1 MTQKLLLF
9 ISILMLNSLF
19 ALAEEPNLPELPA
32 LPVTSEEEIV
42 DNRSGKPKT
51 FFEKIKSFF
60 GFGDDANDD
69 AITTELNAEEQ
80 AIDSTSTPL
89 DQTLEEATEESPE
102 ITSTV
107 IPPSGSTDEG
117 PTSIMIPTLP
127 VDDDT
132 EDELKL
138 PSGFDDDIK
147 DSSENETPQVSKMES
162 GREAADVLLPTSDD
176 TEDELKL
183 PSGFGEEFENKTDE
197 TKDLIEKK
205 SDSNQG
211 VLVTP
216 EAADVSLPTSD
227 DTEDKLELPSGFG
240 EEFEDKTDKTKDLVE
255 KKSDSDQSV
264 PAALETLPEIS
275 NVGDSDKVENK
286 DVVKVELPSA
296 VNDMTTGTMTTE
308 SSGLPVPT
316 YVDEAVESRAP
327 ETNISKYQKE
337 LQFRQDA
344 PKYVQTIAPEE
355 LVANANSIEKFTA
368 VTAAGLDNTQLQFVN
383 NEAQVLI
390 LPNDEVVLGEVTQEA
405 ELDFMDFRLY
415 VKIFWQQYDKI
426 RREPKRMEI
435 EQFIDNYDE
444 NFNEENDLYYED
456 EVSLGLDEAFK
467 AIDKG
472 NIYSLISLLNSY
484 PILQLAGQEKNN
496 LLHEASYVGNYPAAR
511 LLVLK
516 GIDIFAR
523 NGDRQTALTIAER
536 FNNKHIVFLLKTAEL
551 K

>member
-1 MTQKLLLF
+1 MRQKLLLF

-69 AITTELNAEEQ
+69 AITTESNAEEQ

-147 DSSENETPQVSKMES
+147 DESENEIPQVSKMES
-162 GREAADVLLPTSDD
+162 EPEAADVSLPTSDD

-183 PSGFGEEFENKTDE
+183 PSGFGEEFKDKT
-197 TKDLIEKK
+197 
-205 SDSNQG
+205 
-211 VLVTP
+211 
-216 EAADVSLPTSD
+216 
-227 DTEDKLELPSGFG
+227 
-240 EEFEDKTDKTKDLVE
+240 DKTDKTKDLVE

-275 NVGDSDKVENK
+275 NVADSDKVENQ
-286 DVVKVELPSA
+286 DAVKVELPSA
-296 VNDMTTGTMTTE
+296 VNDMTAGTMTTE

-316 YVDEAVESRAP
+316 YVEEAVESKAP

-444 NFNEENDLYYED
+444 NFNEENDLHYED

-484 PILQLAGQEKNN
+484 PILQLAGQEENN

>member
-1 MTQKLLLF
+1 MRQKLLLF

-51 FFEKIKSFF
+51 FFEKIKNFF

-69 AITTELNAEEQ
+69 AITTESNAEEQ
-80 AIDSTSTPL
+80 TIDSTSTPL
-89 DQTLEEATEESPE
+89 DQNLEEATEEVPE
-102 ITSTV
+102 I
-107 IPPSGSTDEG
+107 IPTIAPPLGSTDEG
-117 PTSIMIPTLP
+117 PMSIMIPTLP
-127 VDDDT
+127 ADDDT
-132 EDELKL
+132 VEDLQV

-147 DSSENETPQVSKMES
+147 DSSEYTPQVSKIDSVPEVA
-162 GREAADVLLPTSDD
+162 EFAVPT
-176 TEDELKL
+176 
-183 PSGFGEEFENKTDE
+183 P
-197 TKDLIEKK
+197 
-205 SDSNQG
+205 
-211 VLVTP
+211 
-216 EAADVSLPTSD
+216 D

-240 EEFEDKTDKTKDLVE
+240 AESEDKTDETKDLVE
-255 KKSDSDQSV
+255 EKSDSDQSV

-275 NVGDSDKVENK
+275 NVADSDKVENQ

-296 VNDMTTGTMTTE
+296 VNDMTTE
-308 SSGLPVPT
+308 SSELPVPT
-316 YVDEAVESRAP
+316 YVDEAEESKAP

-344 PKYVQTIAPEE
+344 PKAVQTITPEE

-415 VKIFWQQYDKI
+415 VKKFWQQYDKI
-426 RREPKRMEI
+426 KREPKRMEI

-467 AIDKG
+467 AVDKG

-484 PILQLAGQEKNN
+484 PILQLAGQEENN
-496 LLHEASYVGNYPAAR
+496 LLHKASYVGNYPAAR

-516 GIDIFAR
+516 GIDIFAK
-523 NGDRQTALTIAER
+523 NSDRQTALTIAER

>member
-1 MTQKLLLF
+1 MRQKLLLF
-9 ISILMLNSLF
+9 ISILILNCLF
-19 ALAEEPNLPELPA
+19 ALAEESSLPELPA

-42 DNRSGKPKT
+42 DNTSGKPKS

-69 AITTELNAEEQ
+69 AITTESNAEEQ

-89 DQTLEEATEESPE
+89 DQSLEGATEEVPE
-102 ITSTV
+102 I
-107 IPPSGSTDEG
+107 IPTIAPPLGSTDEG
-117 PTSIMIPTLP
+117 PMSIMIPTLP
-127 VDDDT
+127 ADDDT
-132 EDELKL
+132 VEDLQV

-147 DSSENETPQVSKMES
+147 DSSEYTPQVSKIDSVPEVA
-162 GREAADVLLPTSDD
+162 EFAVPTPDD
-176 TEDELKL
+176 
-183 PSGFGEEFENKTDE
+183 G
-197 TKDLIEKK
+197 
-205 SDSNQG
+205 
-211 VLVTP
+211 
-216 EAADVSLPTSD
+216 
-227 DTEDKLELPSGFG
+227 EDKLELPSFG
-240 EEFEDKTDKTKDLVE
+240 AESEDKTDETKDVVE

-275 NVGDSDKVENK
+275 SVGDSDKVENQ
-286 DVVKVELPSA
+286 DAVKVELPSA

-308 SSGLPVPT
+308 SGGLPVPT
-316 YVDEAVESRAP
+316 YVDEAGESKAP

-344 PKYVQTIAPEE
+344 PKAVQTIAPEE

-426 RREPKRMEI
+426 KREPKRMEI

-444 NFNEENDLYYED
+444 NFNEENYLYYED
-456 EVSLGLDEAFK
+456 VVSLELDEAFK
-467 AIDKG
+467 AVDKG

-484 PILQLAGQEKNN
+484 PILQLAGPEENN

-516 GIDIFAR
+516 GIGTF
-523 NGDRQTALTIAER
+523 
-536 FNNKHIVFLLKTAEL
+536 HPIV
-551 K
+551 